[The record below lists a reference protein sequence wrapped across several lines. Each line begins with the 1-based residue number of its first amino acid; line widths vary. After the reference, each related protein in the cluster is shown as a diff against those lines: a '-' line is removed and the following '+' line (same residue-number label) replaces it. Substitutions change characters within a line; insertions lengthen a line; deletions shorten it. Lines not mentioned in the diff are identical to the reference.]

1 MELEIIERLEND
13 SKLNSGYD
21 FVSKNKSI
29 SVPYLTFLSFLTI
42 VGTVGNFLVLGTLLI
57 VKVSHFE
64 YYFSQ
69 SDEKDEK
76 DNVNFVSSIM
86 KRQTIFRLNCEKI
99 SAIASSASRRSR

>member
-13 SKLNSGYD
+13 SKLTSGYD

-64 YYFSQ
+64 YYF
-69 SDEKDEK
+69 
-76 DNVNFVSSIM
+76 FSIRR
-86 KRQTIFRLNCEKI
+86 KRRK
-99 SAIASSASRRSR
+99 R

>member
-1 MELEIIERLEND
+1 MDLEIIERLEND
-13 SKLNSGYD
+13 SKLTSGYN

-64 YYFSQ
+64 YYFFNQTKKTKTITS
-69 SDEKDEK
+69 
-76 DNVNFVSSIM
+76 NFCP
-86 KRQTIFRLNCEKI
+86 QL
-99 SAIASSASRRSR
+99 